1 MRHWL
6 TPRCCLVALLLVAA
20 PGAALAHLLV
30 TWVPTRLALAGLD
43 RAAAQ
48 RTHQFESSYEQTAG
62 LIEETQRLKQA
73 QQALDDQ
80 ARLAWL
86 PHRDRDT
93 IFDQLAE
100 AFAVDGAT
108 LERLTLEEPALYA
121 AASRT
126 NLLACERVTVECTG
140 AYADLAACLDR
151 VAHLD
156 FPLRIAH
163 LTWGQSG
170 AGLSLALQIDVPF
183 VPDETLGTAL
193 ANAAK
198 IEEQHEP

>member
-6 TPRCCLVALLLVAA
+6 TPRCLLVALLLVAA

-48 RTHQFESSYEQTAG
+48 RTQQFASSYAHSAGVIEQT
-62 LIEETQRLKQA
+62 QPLKQA

-80 ARLAWL
+80 SRLAWL
-86 PHRDRDT
+86 PHRDRDAV
-93 IFDQLAE
+93 FDQLAE
-100 AFAVDGAT
+100 AFGADRT
-108 LERLTLEEPALYA
+108 ALEHLTLEDPALYA

-140 AYADLAACLDR
+140 DYADLAACLDR
-151 VAHLD
+151 IAGLD
-156 FPLRIAH
+156 LPLRIAH

-170 AGLSLALQIDVPF
+170 SKLSLALRIDVPF
-183 VPDETLGTAL
+183 VPDATLGAAL